1 MSIQRPSKAYASAS
15 ILALCTGVVAFAI
28 GLYNAD
34 MELNEKGYYVIT
46 LLYGLF
52 STVSLQKT
60 VRDKEENIKTSSVY
74 VTLSWVST
82 GCAIGLLIVGLI
94 NAELALSEKGF
105 YAMAFVL
112 SLFSAVTVQKNVRDG
127 EAKEE
132 TSNES
137 YEVSS
142 Q

>member
-1 MSIQRPSKAYASAS
+1 
-15 ILALCTGVVAFAI
+15 
-28 GLYNAD
+28 

-82 GCAIGLLIVGLI
+82 GCAIGLLIIGLI